1 MYVRCLCLDGDEW
14 VWDVC
19 ANCDVVLFINK
30 GKLGCCLDSL
40 LGPSARDSDLHIY
53 DAAMSGT
60 I

>member
-1 MYVRCLCLDGDEW
+1 
-14 VWDVC
+14 
-19 ANCDVVLFINK
+19 VVLFINK
-30 GKLGCCLDSL
+30 GNLGCCLDSL